1 MGIWINSQN
10 KAVILRIYE
19 KRNKRHLAESPEADM
34 RHENQT
40 LQCFK
45 CYLSHLPPLCGPAP
59 GTQACDCV
67 VLRSLSHVWLLRD
80 PMHCSPP
87 GFSLC
92 GISQA
97 RILEWVAI
105 SFSRGSS
112 QPRDQTLISYVSC
125 TAGGFFTHWAVREAL
140 LYIQTTFFFL
150 THSSKLTDTW
160 VASTFWLLWIM
171 LLWT

>member
-45 CYLSHLPPLCGPAP
+45 CYLSHLSPLCGPAP

-67 VLRSLSHVWLLRD
+67 VLSGKNHKWL
-80 PMHCSPP
+80 P
-87 GFSLC
+87 
-92 GISQA
+92 
-97 RILEWVAI
+97 
-105 SFSRGSS
+105 SRGGGRTGKINEEEMIHRRGHTAQGVTGSPA
-112 QPRDQTLISYVSC
+112 QVLCFRLCMGAPHRFHENNPEEAGTLNHVFLS
-125 TAGGFFTHWAVREAL
+125 AL
-140 LYIQTTFFFL
+140 
-150 THSSKLTDTW
+150 
-160 VASTFWLLWIM
+160 
-171 LLWT
+171 